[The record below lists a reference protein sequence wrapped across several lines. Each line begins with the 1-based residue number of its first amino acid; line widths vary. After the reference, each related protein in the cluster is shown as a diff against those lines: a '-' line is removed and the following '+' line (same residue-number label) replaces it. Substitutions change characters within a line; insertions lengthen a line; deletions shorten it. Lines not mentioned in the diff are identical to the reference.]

1 MPATVSHP
9 HHPTGRLAAR
19 SDPILIQG
27 CLDGEKESWEELV
40 NRYGRLVY
48 SVARRFGLAE
58 ADAQDV
64 FQNVFVIVYRKLAG
78 VRDRKRLA
86 AWLIRTTQRE
96 CYRLGAR
103 VAARAA
109 GEQDLAH
116 VEGPAQDQVAVW
128 ERRVLVRVAL
138 RRLGG
143 RCEQLLTALF
153 LAPGCPNYET
163 LAQEMG
169 MKIGSIGPTRA
180 RCFQKLE
187 QILKELGFKDQ
198 DSPKDVSRPSPLP
211 SAR

>member
-1 MPATVSHP
+1 M
-9 HHPTGRLAAR
+9 
-19 SDPILIQG
+19 
-27 CLDGEKESWEELV
+27 
-40 NRYGRLVY
+40 NRYGRMVY
-48 SVARRFGLAE
+48 SVARRYGLAE

-78 VRDRKRLA
+78 IRHRERLP

-103 VAARAA
+103 VGARAA
-109 GEQDLAH
+109 GEEDLTD

-128 ERRVLVRVAL
+128 ERRVLVRLAL

-153 LAPGCPNYET
+153 LAPGRPDYET
-163 LAQEMG
+163 LARAMG
-169 MKIGSIGPTRA
+169 MKVGSIGPTRA

-187 QILKELGFKDQ
+187 QILMEMGFADQ
-198 DSPKDVSRPSPLP
+198 DRPIDVSHPSPSP
-211 SAR
+211 SALYRRREIPL

>member
-1 MPATVSHP
+1 MMASLDCFDIVVDGVGAHGALPHQGVDPVYAAAQVITALQSIVSRNVDP
-9 HHPTGRLAAR
+9 LQAAVV
-19 SDPILIQG
+19 SVTKIHGGDAHNIIPGQVLLGGGILG
-27 CLDGEKESWEELV
+27 
-40 NRYGRLVY
+40 
-48 SVARRFGLAE
+48 
-58 ADAQDV
+58 
-64 FQNVFVIVYRKLAG
+64 
-78 VRDRKRLA
+78 
-86 AWLIRTTQRE
+86 
-96 CYRLGAR
+96 R

-187 QILKELGFKDQ
+187 QILKERYGVAEVVREIKPTYTKPAPGALLERLGFVDGVIEALA
-198 DSPKDVSRPSPLP
+198 D
-211 SAR
+211 